1 MTTTDE
7 PHAIDIGLRRK
18 IRINAVVV
26 FETAWRVGSGREGE
40 TMSDL
45 GTLRA
50 PDGQPILPGSSLKGK
65 LRSTCESLT
74 HALSLNA
81 CMLNCTA
88 SGVNCTSDV
97 NYFRAVRDRYR
108 EASRRGLQ
116 TQMKWIADHTCDVCR
131 LFGSPVRAGR
141 LRISDGTLR
150 EGSDVVQVR
159 DGVVIDRDSH
169 TAVDKLKYNYEVTPP
184 GSRFEISI
192 DVEDP
197 SNRDLSLV
205 GAALFE
211 WSSGSNIGGFTSR
224 GLGRFH
230 LEEVRL
236 FGIDLTQPEQRL
248 RFLTATRAEDRLCD
262 LGNWE
267 EHFTKHIEQ
276 RLQAAERNQAGRASS
291 C

>member
-7 PHAIDIGLRRK
+7 THAIDIGLRRK
-18 IRINAVVV
+18 IRIIAVAV

-40 TMSDL
+40 TMADL

-74 HALSLNA
+74 HALSLSA

-88 SGVNCTSDV
+88 SGVCCTSDV
-97 NYFRAVRDRYR
+97 KYFRAVRDEYR
-108 EASRRGLQ
+108 EACRSGPQ
-116 TQMKWIADHTCDVCR
+116 SQMKWIDDHTCDVCR

-150 EGSDVVQVR
+150 DWADVVQVR
-159 DGVVIDRDSH
+159 NGVVIDRDSH
-169 TAVDKLKYNYEVTPP
+169 TAVDGLKFDYEVIPP
-184 GSRFEISI
+184 GSRFELNI
-192 DVEDP
+192 DIENP
-197 SNRDLSLV
+197 ANRDLSLV

-211 WSSGSNIGGFTSR
+211 WSSGSSIGGFSSR

-267 EHFTKHIEQ
+267 EHFTEYIEQ
-276 RLQAAERNQAGRASS
+276 RLQEAEMNQAGRA
-291 C
+291 